1 MKDLSSLEDSVNGLA
16 SQLCKLRLEV
26 NLSAVGVKEWYDDK
40 DDKVLFY
47 THWFTQYLHL
57 GKLCLILF
65 HVELNTVLVP
75 P

>member
-47 THWFTQYLHL
+47 TGLPNIY
-57 GKLCLILF
+57 ILENY
-65 HVELNTVLVP
+65 V
-75 P
+75 